1 VGKETTVRHSGK
13 QHSHDNKMLEK
24 EVKKMVGA
32 AMDEAT
38 NNLTLNPRAVHQSIV
53 AKMMEKHRNQSAL
66 RLLPTYKAFQQR
78 ESRGSTRVQG
88 HFGSHYPRLIWTCS
102 GLLITIWDCHLIW

>member
-1 VGKETTVRHSGK
+1 MGKKTTVRHNVK

-32 AMDEAT
+32 AGDEAA
-38 NNLTLNPRAVHQSIV
+38 NNLTLNPRGVHKSIV

-66 RLLPTYKAFQQR
+66 GLLPTLQGFPAKN
-78 ESRGSTRVQG
+78 RVNKKKE
-88 HFGSHYPRLIWTCS
+88 YN
-102 GLLITIWDCHLIW
+102 

>member
-1 VGKETTVRHSGK
+1 MFGVGMEITVRHNGK

-32 AMDEAT
+32 VMDEAA
-38 NNLTLNPRAVHQSIV
+38 NNLTLNHRAVHQSFV

-66 RLLPTYKAFQQR
+66 SLLPTYKAFQQR
-78 ESRGSTRVQG
+78 ES
-88 HFGSHYPRLIWTCS
+88 
-102 GLLITIWDCHLIW
+102 

>member
-1 VGKETTVRHSGK
+1 MRHSGK

-32 AMDEAT
+32 VMDEAA
-38 NNLTLNPRAVHQSIV
+38 NNLTLNRRAVHQSFV

-66 RLLPTYKAFQQR
+66 SLLPTYKAFQQR
-78 ESRGSTRVQG
+78 ES
-88 HFGSHYPRLIWTCS
+88 
-102 GLLITIWDCHLIW
+102 

>member
-1 VGKETTVRHSGK
+1 MGKETTVRHSGK

-32 AMDEAT
+32 VMDEAA
-38 NNLTLNPRAVHQSIV
+38 NNLTLNPRGVHQSIE

-66 RLLPTYKAFQQR
+66 SLLPTYKAFHQKI
-78 ESRGSTRVQG
+78 
-88 HFGSHYPRLIWTCS
+88 YM
-102 GLLITIWDCHLIW
+102 

>member
-1 VGKETTVRHSGK
+1 MRHSGK

-32 AMDEAT
+32 VMDEAA
-38 NNLTLNPRAVHQSIV
+38 NNLTLNHRAVHQSFV

-66 RLLPTYKAFQQR
+66 PTYKTFQQR
-78 ESRGSTRVQG
+78 ES
-88 HFGSHYPRLIWTCS
+88 
-102 GLLITIWDCHLIW
+102 